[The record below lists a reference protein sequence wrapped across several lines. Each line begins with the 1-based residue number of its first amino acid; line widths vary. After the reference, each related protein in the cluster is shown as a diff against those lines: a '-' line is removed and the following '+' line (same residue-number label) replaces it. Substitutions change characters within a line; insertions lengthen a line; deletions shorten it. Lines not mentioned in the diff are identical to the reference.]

1 MMTTRNCFAGRRPG
15 GRHLHSPRNGLAKR
29 GLTLDVHMR
38 RARRADDEVM
48 WRATGPGSVAIEK
61 SNSRYPRRTPGHAM
75 STRASDSARS
85 VGTWG
90 SSSSEPPERLGVA
103 QLATK
108 WLNSG
113 VIVFRGCGVAQ

>member
-48 WRATGPGSVAIEK
+48 WRATLQTVCDD
-61 SNSRYPRRTPGHAM
+61 
-75 STRASDSARS
+75 RASDSARS